1 MSNYFTWPLRFR
13 SVNYPQRFIRH
24 QNFLAF
30 LGEDLAGTAAARDGI
45 FWLVPGLA
53 DERFYSIQATGSLPG
68 KFYLRHH
75 EFRLKLQEFH
85 PGDTQFAKDAT
96 FELTPPLAIDDIENN
111 GISLRSYN
119 FPDRY
124 LRHSN
129 FEIWLH
135 PTEDSDTFRKDSS
148 FRFSDTRN

>member
-1 MSNYFTWPLRFR
+1 M
-13 SVNYPQRFIRH
+13 
-24 QNFLAF
+24 
-30 LGEDLAGTAAARDGI
+30 
-45 FWLVPGLA
+45 
-53 DERFYSIQATGSLPG
+53 AT
-68 KFYLRHH
+68 
-75 EFRLKLQEFH
+75 LQE
-85 PGDTQFAKDAT
+85 
-96 FELTPPLAIDDIENN
+96 LTERWGKEVAVGYKEN
-111 GISLRSYN
+111 GKISDLRSYN